1 VAIVLLNKI
10 IFDHAGAA
18 VSGLVTASHLLFQFA
33 VLGAREAAAP
43 THAFR
48 RFLHKES
55 VLSSIA
61 FAVCIPIQNLSLHLN
76 SIPTN
81 QMAKVLLL
89 PCSILLNFIFFHQ
102 PPPPRLVPS
111 LLLTVVGSLLF
122 QLTDTT
128 ATAAGLAI
136 SFTMVCAS
144 WYSQA
149 AMEQCRNKLGMTA
162 MQQVLNVLPLGTAF
176 VLATAPFV
184 DSVSLSLAAAS
195 QHYVPLLRL
204 PWMWFGLVLASCCLS
219 LFVNVSCFH
228 IVLSMSALS
237 YKMLSHAKTVIL
249 FAIGIMFRGQ
259 PVSQRQWIGAAT
271 TFVGVTWYL
280 MLLEQD
286 SGRQLRAPTPLRDPP
301 RTRAGRVK
309 IKQ

>member
-1 VAIVLLNKI
+1 
-10 IFDHAGAA
+10 
-18 VSGLVTASHLLFQFA
+18 
-33 VLGAREAAAP
+33 
-43 THAFR
+43 
-48 RFLHKES
+48 
-55 VLSSIA
+55 
-61 FAVCIPIQNLSLHLN
+61 
-76 SIPTN
+76 
-81 QMAKVLLL
+81 
-89 PCSILLNFIFFHQ
+89 
-102 PPPPRLVPS
+102 
-111 LLLTVVGSLLF
+111 
-122 QLTDTT
+122 
-128 ATAAGLAI
+128 
-136 SFTMVCAS
+136 
-144 WYSQA
+144 
-149 AMEQCRNKLGMTA
+149 MTS

-176 VLATAPFV
+176 VVATAPFV

-280 MLLEQD
+280 MLLEQE